1 MDKDELLE
9 RYEAL
14 GDGGDFLAAKPL
26 FEAEIQRQE
35 ESAAG
40 LRGPDAA
47 LLLRQYGYLL
57 ECHGRIT
64 IRRAIE
70 QYERASAPDPGA
82 DKVRYQWIG
91 AKASLGEPETAVDLH
106 RKRVAAAPGD
116 IRELRLLSSAYL
128 AAHDYDAAA
137 GVIAAGL
144 ELAAGDAGLTCQ
156 RGEFKAHR
164 GDPDGALAD
173 WRRAHELD
181 PEGFDPVYS
190 SAFLLE
196 REGRLAEAAQAWRQ
210 IVDYAT
216 EQGWELTAVWPRQ
229 ELQRVLG
236 LLEERKQPLGMRGR
250 PRVFRTRGSNPLSG
264 RSPTHT
270 GKRWPYQ
277 PAEGVHAA
285 TVEALR
291 PKHGHNRP
299 PPDSGRTP
307 HGPGAS
313 G

>member
-14 GDGGDFLAAKPL
+14 GENEDFLAAKPL
-26 FEAEIQRQE
+26 FEAEIRRREQSE
-35 ESAAG
+35 AG
-40 LRGPDAA
+40 LHGPEDS
-47 LLLRQYGYLL
+47 LLLRQHGYLL

-70 QYERASAPDPGA
+70 QYERAIALDPDA

-91 AKASLGEPETAVDLH
+91 AKASLREPETAVDVH
-106 RKRVAAAPGD
+106 RERVAAAPGD
-116 IRELRLLSSAYL
+116 VRELRLLSSAYL
-128 AAHDYDAAA
+128 AAHEDDAAA
-137 GVIAAGL
+137 DVIAAGL
-144 ELAAGDAGLTCQ
+144 ELVPGDAGLTYD
-156 RGEFKAHR
+156 RGEIKARR

-181 PEGFDPVYS
+181 GEGFAPVYS

-196 REGRLAEAAQAWRQ
+196 REGRLAEAVLAWRH

-216 EQGWELTAVWPRQ
+216 ERGWELTAAWPRQ

-236 LLEERKQPLGMRGR
+236 LLAERK
-250 PRVFRTRGSNPLSG
+250 
-264 RSPTHT
+264 
-270 GKRWPYQ
+270 
-277 PAEGVHAA
+277 
-285 TVEALR
+285 
-291 PKHGHNRP
+291 
-299 PPDSGRTP
+299 D
-307 HGPGAS
+307 PG

>member
-14 GDGGDFLAAKPL
+14 GENEDFPAAKPL
-26 FEAEIQRQE
+26 FEAEIRRRQQSE
-35 ESAAG
+35 AG
-40 LRGPDAA
+40 LHGPEDS

-70 QYERASAPDPGA
+70 QYERAIALDPDA

-106 RKRVAAAPGD
+106 RERVAAAPD
-116 IRELRLLSSAYL
+116 DVRELRLLSSAYL
-128 AAHDYDAAA
+128 AAHEDDAGAD
-137 GVIAAGL
+137 VIAAGL
-144 ELAAGDAGLTCQ
+144 ELAPGDAGLTYY
-156 RGEFKAHR
+156 RGEIKARR

-181 PEGFDPVYS
+181 PEGFARVYS

-196 REGRLAEAAQAWRQ
+196 AEGRLAEAVKAWRH

-216 EQGWELTAVWPRQ
+216 ERGWELTAAWPRQ
-229 ELQRVLG
+229 ELQLA
-236 LLEERKQPLGMRGR
+236 ERR
-250 PRVFRTRGSNPLSG
+250 
-264 RSPTHT
+264 
-270 GKRWPYQ
+270 
-277 PAEGVHAA
+277 
-285 TVEALR
+285 
-291 PKHGHNRP
+291 
-299 PPDSGRTP
+299 D
-307 HGPGAS
+307 PG